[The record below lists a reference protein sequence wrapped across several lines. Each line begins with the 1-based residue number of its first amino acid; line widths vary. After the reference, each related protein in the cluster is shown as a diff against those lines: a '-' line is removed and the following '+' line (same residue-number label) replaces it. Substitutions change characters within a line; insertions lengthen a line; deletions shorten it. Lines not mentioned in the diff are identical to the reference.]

1 MPSKLMSHIKENI
14 ASCYHVYENVCVCI
28 YFFFPPLFLPFLLSF
43 LLVGGASLGGFLSK
57 VLFDCCTASFSG
69 AAAADALLLKDIPNE
84 DDDIPEEDEE
94 EEEAF
99 TLLSR
104 LDFDSRYSE
113 KGPSKNSTEDL
124 PFPKSSKAKVLV
136 QTRSKNHRS

>member
-1 MPSKLMSHIKENI
+1 MKM
-14 ASCYHVYENVCVCI
+14 CVFVF
-28 YFFFPPLFLPFLLSF
+28 YFFFPPLFLPFLSF
-43 LLVGGASLGGFLSK
+43 LLGGASLGGFLSK
-57 VLFDCCTASFSG
+57 VLFDCCIASFSG
-69 AAAADALLLKDIPNE
+69 AAADALLLKDIPDDD
-84 DDDIPEEDEE
+84 DDDIP

-104 LDFDSRYSE
+104 LDLDSRYSE

-136 QTRSKNHRS
+136 QTRSKNHLS